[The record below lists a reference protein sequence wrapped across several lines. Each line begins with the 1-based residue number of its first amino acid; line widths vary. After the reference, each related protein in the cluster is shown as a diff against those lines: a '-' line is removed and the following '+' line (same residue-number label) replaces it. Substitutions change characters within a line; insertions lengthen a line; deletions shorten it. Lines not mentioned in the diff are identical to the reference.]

1 MYIFKQM
8 KKIITVALCVAMTGL
23 QAQKKNAK
31 TTPLPPVSDKMM
43 ENAVIYE
50 ANIRQYSPEG
60 TFNAFAKDIPQLKK
74 MGVKILWV
82 MPIHP
87 IGVEKR
93 KEGLGSYYSVQNYTG
108 VNPEFGNLTDFKNL
122 VKKAHQNGMY
132 VILDWVANHT
142 AWDHAWVK
150 QHPEYYTTDK
160 DGKMVSPFDWTDVVK
175 LNYANTGLRKAMI
188 GEMEYWI
195 KNANIDGF
203 RCDVAMEVPTDFWN
217 EATAQL
223 RKQKPVF
230 MLMEAEQPDLMLQAF
245 DMQYG
250 WEFHHIMND
259 IYKGKKTVADIDKYM
274 EERNKKYQQ
283 DDITMN
289 FTSNHDENSWNGT
302 EYERMGDA
310 VETFAA
316 TTYMIPGMPLIYN
329 GQEYDFNRRL
339 KFFVKDEITPKTK
352 GKMFPIYEKLGKLK
366 NTNAALN
373 GGKNPANYTRI
384 HTSDDTKFLAFEREK
399 NGKKVVFI
407 ANLSNQTTQATINLK
422 GNFTDYMSGYKINF
436 RTDAPLGLKAWQ
448 YLILEPAK

>member
-1 MYIFKQM
+1 M
-8 KKIITVALCVAMTGL
+8 KKILTVVLCLAIAGL
-23 QAQKKNAK
+23 QAQKKTKKAA
-31 TTPLPPVSDKMM
+31 PLPPVSDMMM

-50 ANIRQYSPEG
+50 ANIRQYSTEG

-74 MGVKILWV
+74 MGVKILWI

-108 VNPEFGNLTDFKNL
+108 VNPEFGTLADFKNL
-122 VKKAHQNGMY
+122 VNKAHQNGMY

-142 AWDHAWVK
+142 AWDHDWVK
-150 QHPEYYTTDK
+150 NHPEYYTTDK

-175 LNYANTGLRKAMI
+175 LNYANADMRKAMI
-188 GEMEYWI
+188 VEMEYWI
-195 KNANIDGF
+195 KNASVDGF

-217 EATAQL
+217 DATAQL

-250 WEFHHIMND
+250 WEFHHILND
-259 IYKGKKTVADIDKYM
+259 IYKGKKSVTDIDKYM
-274 EERNKKYQQ
+274 EEREKKYQG

-339 KFFVKDEITPKTK
+339 KFFVKDEITPKTI

-366 NTNAALN
+366 NNNAALN
-373 GGKNPANYTRI
+373 GGKKAASYNRI
-384 HTSDDTKFLAFEREK
+384 KTSNDTTTLAFERRNKK
-399 NGKKVVFI
+399 NSVLFI
-407 ANLSNQTTQATINLK
+407 ANMVNKESSVSIEKTGKYINYMTGKPVTLSSKEMNL
-422 GNFTDYMSGYKINF
+422 GAWEYMI
-436 RTDAPLGLKAWQ
+436 
-448 YLILEPAK
+448 LIPVTK